1 MTENISS
8 RMGPIGD
15 DPVQMVST
23 ATKLKT
29 FTIAKG
35 TKAQITQ
42 AYSEGLIGATDFAIA
57 TDEDLL
63 DNKADKDLS
72 NLSNGL
78 TNTICKTPA
87 TTTST
92 ASSVTPA
99 VVVEN
104 YVNGANWYRIW
115 SDGWCEQGGFVAS
128 TGTDYQEQTVN
139 FLKPMANV
147 DYNVQITMY
156 SNYSNTAV
164 VKGYSYYEPTTIN
177 MKVYP
182 QKISLTKGLSWQ
194 ISGKIGE

>member
-8 RMGPIGD
+8 RIGPIGD
-15 DPVQMVST
+15 DPVQMAST

-42 AYSEGLIGATDFAIA
+42 AYSDGLIGATDFAIA

-78 TNTICKTPA
+78 TNTICITPA

-92 ASSVTPA
+92 ASSAKPA

-115 SDGWCEQGGFVAS
+115 SDGWCEQGGY
-128 TGTDYQEQTVN
+128 TTQHND
-139 FLKPMANV
+139 NV
-147 DYNVQITMY
+147 SITLISEMLDTNYCVQITK
-156 SNYSNTAV
+156 SQTAGAGNYGVAV
-164 VKGYSYYEPTTIN
+164 INKSTTSINVAVSTERSVTGFYWEVKG
-177 MKVYP
+177 
-182 QKISLTKGLSWQ
+182 QRA
-194 ISGKIGE
+194 